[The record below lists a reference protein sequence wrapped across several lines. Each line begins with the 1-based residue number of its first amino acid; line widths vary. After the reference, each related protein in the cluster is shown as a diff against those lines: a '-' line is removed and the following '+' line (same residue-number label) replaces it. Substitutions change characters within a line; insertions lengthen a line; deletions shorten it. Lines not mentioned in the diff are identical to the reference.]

1 MENKHKNAV
10 IVVLFAIVII
20 MAVGFA
26 GFTQQLT
33 IKDTASVSSNWNVGF
48 LSATADTT
56 CDKNANKCG
65 DVSTTV
71 DTTNGTTKALTFS
84 TKLASPSDTVTYT
97 VKVKNFGTVDA
108 KLVNVNLA
116 ETDSSNLIEYSYDTN
131 ALAAGTTT
139 LAAGAEMTFTVTV
152 TFAQTTGTIATKS
165 DGATLTLDWEQA

>member
-1 MENKHKNAV
+1 MENKHKNAL
-10 IVVLFAIVII
+10 IGGLLAIVFI

-33 IKDTASVSSNWNVGF
+33 INDTASVSSDWNVGF

-56 CDKNANKCG
+56 CDANANKCG
-65 DVSTTV
+65 TVSTTV
-71 DTTNGTTKALTFS
+71 DSSNGTTKALTFS

-108 KLVNVNLA
+108 KLANVNLA
-116 ETDSSNLIEYSYDTN
+116 ETDASNLIEYSYDTN
-131 ALAAGTTT
+131 ALVAGTTT
-139 LAAGAEMTFTVTV
+139 LAAGDEMSFTVTV
-152 TFAQTTGTIATKS
+152 TFAQTTGTIAQQT